1 MHLPG
6 YDQLA
11 RQSPMTT
18 TTSSDTEQRRIAV
31 GIVKPYAV
39 VDIPE
44 ELRRRYSEPTIHVRR
59 TNTVV
64 LKARNTVGN
73 LFHDEEKSSS
83 TAEYS
88 DRLFSSRTQAE
99 RRMRSASLSFP
110 YGKRPPILPKRRAPL
125 PPHTEK
131 PEPRTVSTA
140 HPIHSNSTQ
149 RLPSHPR
156 PRAATFYQTPLP
168 CPRPRAATVHQAAVP
183 CQKPHATTLDQAPLS
198 AQSPRTTILD
208 QATAFPCPR
217 PHATTIHQAAL
228 PRSKPCTTTLGQA
241 ALPNQRPHATTLDQ
255 ATALPCPRPRATT
268 IHQAALPHS
277 KARTTTLG
285 QAALPDQRPRATTLD
300 QTALPYS
307 KPRPTTLATVKTVV
321 QRRKVPP
328 QKPPRTLSTFIS
340 PTEQESLLMQLANDE
355 RQSSNNETAPVSQ
368 PVASSPPVLVTP
380 VQLQSCISKLMVE
393 TLESVCN
400 LECGGLVCRENL
412 WQVTWKDLDVHTS
425 TSGTT
430 ASYKGTQLTFQV
442 GQQYVM
448 CGMCNQTQ

>member
-11 RQSPMTT
+11 RRSPMTT
-18 TTSSDTEQRRIAV
+18 TTSGDTEQRRIAV

-44 ELRRRYSEPTIHVRR
+44 ELRRRYSEPTTHVRR

-73 LFHDEEKSSS
+73 LFHDEEKKSLS

-99 RRMRSASLSFP
+99 RRMRSASLSLP
-110 YGKRPPILPKRRAPL
+110 YGKRPPILPKRRAPP

-131 PEPRTVSTA
+131 PEPRTASTA
-140 HPIHSNSTQ
+140 HPIHSSGTQ
-149 RLPSHPR
+149 KLPSHPR
-156 PRAATFYQTPLP
+156 PRATTFYQTPLP

-208 QATAFPCPR
+208 E
-217 PHATTIHQAAL
+217 
-228 PRSKPCTTTLGQA
+228 
-241 ALPNQRPHATTLDQ
+241 

-268 IHQAALPHS
+268 IHQAALPRS
-277 KARTTTLG
+277 KPRTTTLG

-300 QTALPYS
+300 QTPLPYP

-340 PTEQESLLMQLANDE
+340 PTEQESLLMQLANHE

-368 PVASSPPVLVTP
+368 PAASSPPVLVTP

-400 LECGGLVCRENL
+400 LECGGLVCREDL
-412 WQVTWKDLDVHTS
+412 WQVTWEDLDVHTS

>member
-1 MHLPG
+1 MLTGYNICISIVDRPLLFITANMHIHLPG

-11 RQSPMTT
+11 RQSPMIT
-18 TTSSDTEQRRIAV
+18 TTSGDTEQRRIAV

-64 LKARNTVGN
+64 LKARNTVGS
-73 LFHDEEKSSS
+73 LLHDEEKKSSS
-83 TAEYS
+83 IAEYN
-88 DRLFSSRTQAE
+88 DRLFNSRTQAE
-99 RRMRSASLSFP
+99 RRMRSASLSLP
-110 YGKRPPILPKRRAPL
+110 YGKRPPILPKRRAP
-125 PPHTEK
+125 PPPCTEK

-140 HPIHSNSTQ
+140 HPIHRNGTQ
-149 RLPSHPR
+149 RLLSHPR
-156 PRAATFYQTPLP
+156 PRATTVYQAPLP
-168 CPRPRAATVHQAAVP
+168 CPRPRAATVHQAAIP
-183 CQKPHATTLDQAPLS
+183 SPKPHATTLDQAPLS
-198 AQSPRTTILD
+198 ARRPRT
-208 QATAFPCPR
+208 
-217 PHATTIHQAAL
+217 
-228 PRSKPCTTTLGQA
+228 
-241 ALPNQRPHATTLDQ
+241 TTLDQ

-268 IHQAALPHS
+268 IHQAALPRS
-277 KARTTTLG
+277 KPRTTTLG
-285 QAALPDQRPRATTLD
+285 QAALSDQRPHATTLDQAALPDQRPHATTLD
-300 QTALPYS
+300 QTVLPYPR
-307 KPRPTTLATVKTVV
+307 PRPTTLATVETVV

-340 PTEQESLLMQLANDE
+340 PTEQESLLMQLANHE

-393 TLESVCN
+393 TLESVCD
-400 LECGGLVCRENL
+400 LECGGLVCREDL

-425 TSGTT
+425 GTS
-430 ASYKGTQLTFQV
+430 ASYKGTRLTLQV